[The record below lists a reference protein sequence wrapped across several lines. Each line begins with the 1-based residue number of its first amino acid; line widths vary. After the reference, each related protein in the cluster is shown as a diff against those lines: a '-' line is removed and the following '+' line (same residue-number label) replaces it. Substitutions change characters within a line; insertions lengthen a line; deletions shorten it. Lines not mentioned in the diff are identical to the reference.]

1 MTAGKTAHSWR
12 EVRYL
17 GGLISHPNWVR
28 FPGAATMGMIGFDSC
43 RVVCTHA
50 GDGAILI
57 VPKLNGKTKSDRVE
71 EGAAIIAMAFRVA
84 EAA

>member
-1 MTAGKTAHSWR
+1 
-12 EVRYL
+12 
-17 GGLISHPNWVR
+17 
-28 FPGAATMGMIGFDSC
+28 MGMIGFDSF